1 MFQRII
7 TALIG
12 IPIILTAIN
21 WGGPWLLA
29 LLALITLVAS
39 GELNTLWRKAGY
51 EPLAEVVLLG
61 GLILLLGSYI
71 GWGQHVIIL
80 LTLYTLTRE
89 TFRGSSL
96 KNGPPAIFSVLY
108 TGGCLGYIA
117 ALRGEM
123 GAGAVFLLLITIW
136 CTDTTAYF
144 YGTYRGKRPLCPQI
158 SPKKTWEGAGAA
170 TLVAAGLASLSGP
183 VLVGI
188 GPGQAL

>member
-1 MFQRII
+1 
-7 TALIG
+7 
-12 IPIILTAIN
+12 
-21 WGGPWLLA
+21 
-29 LLALITLVAS
+29 
-39 GELNTLWRKAGY
+39 
-51 EPLAEVVLLG
+51 
-61 GLILLLGSYI
+61 
-71 GWGQHVIIL
+71 

-117 ALRGEM
+117 ALRNEI

-144 YGTYRGKRPLCPQI
+144 YGTYRGKRLLCPQI

-170 TLVAAGLASLSGP
+170 TLVAAGLAFLSGP
-183 VLVGI
+183 MLVGI
-188 GPGQAL
+188 GPGQALSFGFVISITGQMGDLVESSLKRQAGVKDTGRLLPGHGGLLDRFDSLLFAAPMAYYLLHIWM